1 MPLPVMYK
9 GMRID
14 CGYRIDILVERTLMI
29 ELKSVN
35 ALERIHEA
43 QLLTYMKLARVP
55 DGLLIN
61 FNTTPLKNGIRSL
74 SISKTLQ
81 GLHNQKNPSR
91 SPRSSR

>member
-1 MPLPVMYK
+1 MPLPVLYK

-14 CGYRIDILVERTLMI
+14 CGYRIDLLVEQTLMI
-29 ELKSVN
+29 ELKSVD
-35 ALERIHEA
+35 ALRKIHEA

-61 FNTTPLKNGIRSL
+61 FNTIPLKNGIRRL
-74 SISKTLQ
+74 SISKTLKS
-81 GLHNQKNPSR
+81 LSNQTDPSR